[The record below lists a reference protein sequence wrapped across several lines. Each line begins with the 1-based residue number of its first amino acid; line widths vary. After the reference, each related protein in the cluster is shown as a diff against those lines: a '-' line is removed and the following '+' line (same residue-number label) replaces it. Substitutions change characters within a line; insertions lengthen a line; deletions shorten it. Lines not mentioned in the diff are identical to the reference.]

1 MKNIIEH
8 SKETAKMDKELTN
21 LIVGAVLSGQK
32 NVMVGSIEVS
42 WKPLKTNLTSKERES
57 EAKRIAKMNLDV
69 ILG

>member
-8 SKETAKMDKELTN
+8 SKETAKMEKELTN

-32 NVMVGSIEVS
+32 RVMIQGMEVS
-42 WKPLKTNLTSKERES
+42 WKPLKANLTTKQRET
-57 EAKRIAKMNLDV
+57 EAKKIAKLNLDV